1 MGALPRLRTTSTAS
15 CRMIWRPAVAV
26 RKLVARHAGIIDACN
41 QAAACNTVSAATNDL
56 ASGRR
61 LKTHGQANHGTDSGL
76 TLI

>member
-1 MGALPRLRTTSTAS
+1 
-15 CRMIWRPAVAV
+15 
-26 RKLVARHAGIIDACN
+26 VARHAGIIDACN